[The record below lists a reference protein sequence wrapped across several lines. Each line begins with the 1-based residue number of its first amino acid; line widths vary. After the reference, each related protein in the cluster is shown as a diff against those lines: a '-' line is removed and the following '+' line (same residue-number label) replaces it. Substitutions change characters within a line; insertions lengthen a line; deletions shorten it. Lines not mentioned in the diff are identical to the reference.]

1 LGQGIEGLRI
11 AVADDYF
18 ARGAEL
24 PILAGVE
31 KVAQALGVGQTVRIP
46 EAQRARAA
54 AFLIT
59 AAEGANLHLP
69 NLRTRPHDFDPATR
83 DRFLA
88 GALLPASWILQAQ
101 RFRRWYRQQ
110 VQAIFQEID
119 LFIAPTTPCF
129 APLLGQ
135 EKMVI
140 DGVEVLTRPN
150 LGLYTQPLSFIG
162 LPVLSVP
169 LRESG
174 SLPFGVQL
182 VAAPYQEAK
191 LLRAAA
197 YLEKLGIPNA
207 QPV

>member
-1 LGQGIEGLRI
+1 
-11 AVADDYF
+11 
-18 ARGAEL
+18 
-24 PILAGVE
+24 
-31 KVAQALGVGQTVRIP
+31 
-46 EAQRARAA
+46 
-54 AFLIT
+54 
-59 AAEGANLHLP
+59 
-69 NLRTRPHDFDPATR
+69 
-83 DRFLA
+83 
-88 GALLPASWILQAQ
+88 
-101 RFRRWYRQQ
+101 
-110 VQAIFQEID
+110 
-119 LFIAPTTPCF
+119 
-129 APLLGQ
+129 
-135 EKMVI
+135 MVI